1 MKRKRKYFKI
11 GDLIIYSFF
20 IIFFTGLGLKIMNL
34 SQERASK
41 VEIYV
46 DSELKYVY
54 PLQKEERDIFV
65 DTNIGG
71 VNVKFKDNMVR
82 VTSSNSPLK
91 LNVKQGWIKDPGEV
105 IIGSKVEIYVDSE
118 LKYVY
123 PLQKE
128 ERDIFVDTNIGG
140 VNVKFKDNMVR
151 VTSSNSPLKLNVKQ
165 GWIKDPGE
173 VIIGVPDR
181 LLIKIVGD
189 KGDNTDSDD
198 IDFIVR

>member
-20 IIFFTGLGLKIMNL
+20 IIFFTGLGLKIVNL
-34 SQERASK
+34 SQEKASK

-46 DSELKYVY
+46 DSELQYVY
-54 PLQKEERDIFV
+54 PLQKEERDVFV
-65 DTNIGG
+65 DTN
-71 VNVKFKDNMVR
+71 
-82 VTSSNSPLK
+82 L
-91 LNVKQGWIKDPGEV
+91 
-105 IIGSKVEIYVDSE
+105 
-118 LKYVY
+118 
-123 PLQKE
+123 
-128 ERDIFVDTNIGG
+128 GG

-189 KGDNTDSDD
+189 KEKNMDSDD

>member
-1 MKRKRKYFKI
+1 MRRKRKYFKI

-105 IIGSKVEIYVDSE
+105 IIG
-118 LKYVY
+118 
-123 PLQKE
+123 
-128 ERDIFVDTNIGG
+128 
-140 VNVKFKDNMVR
+140 
-151 VTSSNSPLKLNVKQ
+151 
-165 GWIKDPGE
+165 
-173 VIIGVPDR
+173 VPDR

-189 KGDNTDSDD
+189 KGDNTDNDD

>member
-1 MKRKRKYFKI
+1 MRRKRKYFKI

-46 DSELKYVY
+46 DSELKY
-54 PLQKEERDIFV
+54 L
-65 DTNIGG
+65 
-71 VNVKFKDNMVR
+71 
-82 VTSSNSPLK
+82 
-91 LNVKQGWIKDPGEV
+91 
-105 IIGSKVEIYVDSE
+105 
-118 LKYVY
+118 Y

>member
-1 MKRKRKYFKI
+1 MRRKRKYFKI

-105 IIGSKVEIYVDSE
+105 IIG
-118 LKYVY
+118 
-123 PLQKE
+123 
-128 ERDIFVDTNIGG
+128 
-140 VNVKFKDNMVR
+140 
-151 VTSSNSPLKLNVKQ
+151 
-165 GWIKDPGE
+165 
-173 VIIGVPDR
+173 VPDR

>member
-91 LNVKQGWIKDPGEV
+91 LNVKQGWIKDA
-105 IIGSKVEIYVDSE
+105 
-118 LKYVY
+118 
-123 PLQKE
+123 
-128 ERDIFVDTNIGG
+128 
-140 VNVKFKDNMVR
+140 
-151 VTSSNSPLKLNVKQ
+151 
-165 GWIKDPGE
+165 GE

-189 KGDNTDSDD
+189 KKDNTDSDD

>member
-1 MKRKRKYFKI
+1 MRRKRKYFKI

-54 PLQKEERDIFV
+54 PLQKEE
-65 DTNIGG
+65 
-71 VNVKFKDNMVR
+71 K
-82 VTSSNSPLK
+82 
-91 LNVKQGWIKDPGEV
+91 
-105 IIGSKVEIYVDSE
+105 
-118 LKYVY
+118 
-123 PLQKE
+123 
-128 ERDIFVDTNIGG
+128 DIFVDTNIGG

-189 KGDNTDSDD
+189 KKDNTDNDD